1 MGLDASRHQDTDGE
15 ISELV
20 TVIRQVPRLLISV
33 AHLDYLLGEAHLAPG
48 EEQIRAF
55 EIQYCRWFL
64 QVGLTSL

>member
-33 AHLDYLLGEAHLAPG
+33 AHLDYLLGEALLAPE
-48 EEQIRAF
+48 EEQLEHLNANT
-55 EIQYCRWFL
+55 
-64 QVGLTSL
+64 VGGSS